1 MLQLWMPESISGSL
15 LISTYPMMPSLVF
28 LFFHF
33 LISVASSLEKFS
45 SWAEQ
50 TIEIDILELKEG
62 EKSYNE
68 DLLDQKK
75 SNGLTLWKT
84 DLLLYISVLL
94 WSTVEYFTC
103 KWQYPWISV
112 VSMTLALEREKY
124 YQCLVSIQER
134 VLELHCQFDFWK
146 YLRIDLC
153 FWKQKWDQK
162 WYG

>member
-1 MLQLWMPESISGSL
+1 MMLQLWMPESISGSL

-75 SNGLTLWKT
+75 SNGLTL
-84 DLLLYISVLL
+84 
-94 WSTVEYFTC
+94 
-103 KWQYPWISV
+103 
-112 VSMTLALEREKY
+112 
-124 YQCLVSIQER
+124 
-134 VLELHCQFDFWK
+134 
-146 YLRIDLC
+146 
-153 FWKQKWDQK
+153 
-162 WYG
+162 